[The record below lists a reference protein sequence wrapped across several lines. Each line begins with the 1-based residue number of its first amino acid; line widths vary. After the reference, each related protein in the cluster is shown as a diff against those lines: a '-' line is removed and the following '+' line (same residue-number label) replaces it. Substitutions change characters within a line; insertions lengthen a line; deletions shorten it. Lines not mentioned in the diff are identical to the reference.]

1 MDDLKRGC
9 IPLDRCFCE
18 TAIKIKCS
26 NFIRIM
32 ETIILQNAEVKF
44 SRTHQQCF
52 ASTKRNGIL
61 HLNITKKNLV
71 LLYSCIYT
79 RTLHLSIQDGEG
91 NQTKTEANVTLSLGH
106 ALNHKIYGNSVNL
119 QGCVVW
125 LDMGV
130 S

>member
-1 MDDLKRGC
+1 MFLRDSHQNQMQQ
-9 IPLDRCFCE
+9 FY
-18 TAIKIKCS
+18 S
-26 NFIRIM
+26 NHGDHHPA
-32 ETIILQNAEVKF
+32 NAEVKF
-44 SRTHQQCF
+44 SRAHQQWF

-91 NQTKTEANVTLSLGH
+91 NQTKTEANVLFSSLSLGH